1 MNGKIPCVRYGTVV
15 NNIDETGADRIAV
28 RIAPEDNHIRGNAAI
43 EVNAFPL
50 LPKMFYSKPK
60 VGEGVFVLFSTAND
74 GNSQRHYIGPVISQP
89 HRMYF
94 DPAKYGADAYQK
106 GAFKDFDVDSHL
118 DGNANG
124 AYPENGDVA
133 VMGRKNCDIIIKD
146 DDIRIRAGVKLAD
159 DNNKYKIVFNTQSP
173 AYIKLKHHKDALDG
187 ENHSTATI
195 VADKI
200 NLISNNSYE
209 PSINTTDSKDLIT
222 DEEMNKILQEG
233 YKLPYGE
240 KLVKLL
246 KEMIKIFCNHT
257 HDFAETPPNAFF
269 VDEIKNAAD
278 EPLEQGK
285 LLSDT
290 VRIN

>member
-28 RIAPEDNHIRGNAAI
+28 RIVPEDNNKRGNSAL

-50 LPKMFYSKPK
+50 LPKSFFSKPK
-60 VGEGVFVLFSTAND
+60 VGEGVFVLFSTSND
-74 GNSQRHYIGPVISQP
+74 GNSQRHYIGPVISQI

-106 GAFKDFDVDSHL
+106 GAHKDFDVNPYIL
-118 DGNANG
+118 DETQG
-124 AYPENGDVA
+124 AFPDAGDVG
-133 VMGRKNCDIIIKD
+133 VMGRRNTDIILKD
-146 DDIRIRAGVKLAD
+146 DDIRIRAGVRLS
-159 DNNKYKIVFNTQSP
+159 NEESKYKVVFNRKNPS
-173 AYIKLKHHKDALDG
+173 YIKLKYHETPLDG
-187 ENHSTATI
+187 DNQSTATI

-200 NLISNNSYE
+200 NLISNNSGE
-209 PSINTTDSKDLIT
+209 VNITTTDDKDLIT
-222 DEEMNKILQEG
+222 DDEMNKILQDA

-246 KEMIKIFCNHT
+246 QQMIEIFCNHT
-257 HDFAETPPNAFF
+257 HDFVAKTPNKAFI
-269 VDEIKNAAD
+269 DEINNAAN
-278 EPLEQGK
+278 EPLVQGK